1 VYRQM
6 VIVALIMPL
15 MPTSISTAVEE
26 ANKRVRAPE
35 NGPVDNLGL

>member
-1 VYRQM
+1 M

-26 ANKRVRAPE
+26 ANKRSVRAPE